1 MVKAMAR
8 PVETVEIPKWED
20 TYVLLRERRMASLP
34 FVRGWVARHA
44 LSCGFRPDHAA
55 RFERV
60 LVVGEPAGLDL
71 EGCDVAYVGEEDA
84 EVLLRRDPT
93 VVSFFGRFHD
103 HHGE

>member
-1 MVKAMAR
+1 MVKSSTR
-8 PVETVEIPKWED
+8 PAERVEIPKWED

-34 FVRGWVARHA
+34 FVRTWIARHA

-71 EGCDVAYVGEEDA
+71 EGCEVAYVREETADP
-84 EVLLRRDPT
+84 LFRREPT
-93 VVSFFGRFHD
+93 VASFFG
-103 HHGE
+103 GVS